1 HVRRLL
7 FLSTVVASAAA
18 ASLAGTAR
26 AAADVSSNWSGYAV
40 SGQTFSSV
48 SGSWTQPVATCTSG
62 SSSAAFWV
70 GLGGNSTTSQSLEQI
85 GTSSDCTAT
94 GAASYSAW
102 YELVPATS
110 VPIKLKL
117 AAGNKVWASVK
128 VNGSNVTLTIK
139 NLTRKTSFAKTLTMA
154 APDVSSAEW
163 IAEAPSACDT
173 YGRCRQV
180 ALTNFGKVAFTK
192 AFASAGGHTGTASD
206 PLWTATPIALQSF
219 ASFGRFASASA

>member
-1 HVRRLL
+1 MQ
-7 FLSTVVASAAA
+7 TWAATDP
-18 ASLAGTAR
+18 LR
-26 AAADVSSNWSGYAV
+26 
-40 SGQTFSSV
+40 
-48 SGSWTQPVATCTSG
+48 
-62 SSSAAFWV
+62 
-70 GLGGNSTTSQSLEQI
+70 
-85 GTSSDCTAT
+85 
-94 GAASYSAW
+94 
-102 YELVPATS
+102 
-110 VPIKLKL
+110 IKLRL

-219 ASFGRFASASA
+219 ASFGRFASASAGTQAVPTDLSTDGSSFTVTYSELDAPSQLDPFAGPGF